1 MCPSAA
7 GFCARPRL
15 AAAHRAK
22 QAPARRIPL
31 RCLTQLVQAFDGRLN
46 VPGSGRSAAP
56 AVPA

>member
-1 MCPSAA
+1 MGALL
-7 GFCARPRL
+7 GRL

-31 RCLTQLVQAFDGRLN
+31 GCLTQLVQAFDGRLN
-46 VPGSGRSAAP
+46 VPGSGRSAAS